1 MENASALNCDIK
13 ATVSDRIVNESISSL
28 FRPVSAYLDMSGVN
42 PKNGEDCLTAAS
54 NYATLRL

>member
-13 ATVSDRIVNESISSL
+13 ATVSDKSVNESNSLL

-42 PKNGEDCLTAAS
+42 PKKWSRTA
-54 NYATLRL
+54 